1 MVGVLCAE
9 LLSGVRLFVTPWTV
23 ACQTPP
29 SMGILQTRI
38 LEWVVMPSSRG
49 SAQLRSPVLQE
60 DSLLSE
66 PPGRP
71 KNTGVSSQFLFQGNF
86 LTQEIKPGSPALQVD
101 TLPGELP
108 GKPYE
113 VLTYR

>member
-1 MVGVLCAE
+1 
-9 LLSGVRLFVTPWTV
+9 
-23 ACQTPP
+23 
-29 SMGILQTRI
+29 
-38 LEWVVMPSSRG
+38 MPSSWG
-49 SAQLRSPVLQE
+49 SSNPGIEPRSLALQV
-60 DSLLSE
+60 DSLPSE